1 MAHEPL
7 EQYHLFNPNRSL
19 SKQPPPP
26 RPHSQW
32 TSRVRR
38 RSLTPQLDDNLIE
51 FGIGRAAAEWKQ
63 AGSLSGRLGGLDS
76 GS

>member
-1 MAHEPL
+1 MS
-7 EQYHLFNPNRSL
+7 HLNSITNSI
-19 SKQPPPP
+19 Q
-26 RPHSQW
+26 
-32 TSRVRR
+32 TEGYRVRR
-38 RSLTPQLDDNLIE
+38 RLTPQLDDNLIE

>member
-7 EQYHLFNPNRSL
+7 EQDHFSIQTEACQ
-19 SKQPPPP
+19 S
-26 RPHSQW
+26 
-32 TSRVRR
+32 RR
-38 RSLTPQLDDNLIE
+38 RRGLTVSGPAESDGAASPHNNLIE